1 MRRKPNTLCSVK
13 VKNAKKHKS
22 VIESNKSAGFF
33 RDLFEYSTGAWIS
46 GTLGRRALKAL
57 ETAPPVRFPIDFN
70 KAEPFVA
77 YMASPE
83 YEQWKAYKNG
93 AKQTE

>member
-1 MRRKPNTLCSVK
+1 MPQAPGFPVHWGGAPSRRCS
-13 VKNAKKHKS
+13 H
-22 VIESNKSAGFF
+22 
-33 RDLFEYSTGAWIS
+33 T
-46 GTLGRRALKAL
+46 
-57 ETAPPVRFPIDFN
+57 PVRFPIDFN

-93 AKQTE
+93 AKQAE

>member
-1 MRRKPNTLCSVK
+1 M
-13 VKNAKKHKS
+13 
-22 VIESNKSAGFF
+22 
-33 RDLFEYSTGAWIS
+33 
-46 GTLGRRALKAL
+46 GRRALKAL
-57 ETAPPVRFPIDFN
+57 EAAPPVRFPIDFN

-83 YEQWKAYKNG
+83 YEQWKACKNG

>member
-1 MRRKPNTLCSVK
+1 V
-13 VKNAKKHKS
+13 
-22 VIESNKSAGFF
+22 GFS
-33 RDLFEYSTGAWIS
+33 RDLSTYATGAWIS

-57 ETAPPVRFPIDFN
+57 EAAPPVRFPIDFN

>member
-1 MRRKPNTLCSVK
+1 MPQALDFRR
-13 VKNAKKHKS
+13 
-22 VIESNKSAGFF
+22 IEAA
-33 RDLFEYSTGAWIS
+33 RPQGAE
-46 GTLGRRALKAL
+46 GR
-57 ETAPPVRFPIDFN
+57 APPVRFPIDFN

-83 YEQWKAYKNG
+83 YEQWKACKNG

>member
-1 MRRKPNTLCSVK
+1 MFSQSNYRTKNT
-13 VKNAKKHKS
+13 KS
-22 VIESNKSAGFF
+22 VIESNKSAYFPH
-33 RDLFEYSTGAWIS
+33 DLFAYATGAGIS

-57 ETAPPVRFPIDFN
+57 EAAPPVRFPIDFN

>member
-1 MRRKPNTLCSVK
+1 MPQALDFRR
-13 VKNAKKHKS
+13 
-22 VIESNKSAGFF
+22 IEA
-33 RDLFEYSTGAWIS
+33 AP
-46 GTLGRRALKAL
+46 
-57 ETAPPVRFPIDFN
+57 PPVRFPIDFN

-83 YEQWKAYKNG
+83 YEQWKACKNG